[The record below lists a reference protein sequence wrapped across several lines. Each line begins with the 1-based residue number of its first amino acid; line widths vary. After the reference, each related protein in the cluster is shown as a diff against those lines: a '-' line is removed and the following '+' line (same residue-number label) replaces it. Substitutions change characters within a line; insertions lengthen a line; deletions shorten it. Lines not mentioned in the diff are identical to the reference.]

1 MTTVLAIDV
10 GTSTVKAAV
19 VVDGRVEAV
28 AEHSLSVDHRANGQV
43 EQHPDDWWNATVAAV
58 KTLASSTAHRVDAIA
73 VTGQM
78 QDLIALNA
86 SGRPVRPAVLYADT
100 RATTEHG
107 ELQARLGSAWS
118 DAVGAAPDATNL
130 AAKWRWLHRHE
141 PHCTAATTMVLV
153 GAHAAVAHRLTG
165 VAASDPTTAATTGLY
180 HLTEGTWWEPACTA
194 DAPAVPPIPLPPLMA
209 PTQVM
214 GTVVGEAAA
223 ELGLPEGTPVVL
235 ATGDAVATTLG
246 VVGTAVDVP
255 YAYVGTSGWVAV
267 ATDAP
272 RPGPGVIVLPGL
284 DRDHWISTAPLIT
297 GGAAIDWVRTTLL
310 GDVDHEVFDQLAA
323 STCAAEDGVVLW
335 PHLDGLRSPQ
345 PDALATGVM
354 VGVRRSTTG
363 ATIAAAAL
371 EGVAHALRAIAQA
384 VTPDTGDLALCG
396 GVSRSGVMTQVL
408 ADVTGRTVH
417 RVVDEH
423 AAVRGGALCAHGAL
437 GAPPFTAADRLAT
450 CVPRPPQRRA
460 HERLAPVFD
469 ALAGALGTTFASL
482 ADVRSYRRASR
493 SVATDDHE
501 GETSP

>member
-1 MTTVLAIDV
+1 MTVVLAIDV
-10 GTSTVKAAV
+10 GTSAVKAAI
-19 VVDGRVEAV
+19 VVDGRVKVV
-28 AEHSLSVDHRANGQV
+28 AEQPLIVDHRSNGHV
-43 EQHPDDWWNATVAAV
+43 EQHPDDWWRAAADAVKALGSTSHAAV
-58 KTLASSTAHRVDAIA
+58 DVVA

-86 SGRPVRPAVLYADT
+86 SGRPVRPALLYADT
-100 RATTEHG
+100 RATAEHD
-107 ELQARLGSAWS
+107 ELQSRLGWAWTE
-118 DAVGAAPDATNL
+118 AVGAAPDATNL

-180 HLTEGTWWEPACTA
+180 HLAEGTWWEPACTA
-194 DAPAVPPIPLPPLMA
+194 DAPAVPPVPLPPLLA

-214 GTVVGEAAA
+214 GTIVTEAAN
-223 ELGLPEGTPVVL
+223 ELGLTQGTPVVL

-246 VVGTAVDVP
+246 VVGTAIDTP

-267 ATDAP
+267 ATDMV
-272 RPGPGVIVLPGL
+272 RPGPGIIVLPGL
-284 DRDHWISTAPLIT
+284 HRDHWISTAPLIA

-310 GDVDHEVFDQLAA
+310 GEVDHQGFDALAA
-323 STCAAEDGVVLW
+323 TTCAAVDGVVLW
-335 PHLDGLRSPQ
+335 PHLDGVRSPQ

-354 VGVRRSTTG
+354 VGVRRSTTR
-363 ATIAAAAL
+363 ATIAAAAF
-371 EGVAHALRAIAQA
+371 EGVAHALRAIAQV

-396 GVSRSGVMTQVL
+396 GVSRSDVMTQVL

-423 AAVRGGALCAHGAL
+423 AAVRGAALCAHEAL
-437 GAPPFTAADRLAT
+437 GAPPFPAADRLAT
-450 CVPRPPQRRA
+450 CVPRPAQQRA

-482 ADVRSYRRASR
+482 ADVRSYRGVSR